1 MVMVVNCY
9 IKGIN
14 GHEVEGR
21 SISGLVTPKL

>member
-1 MVMVVNCY
+1 MMVMNCY

-21 SISGLVTPKL
+21 SINGLLTPML